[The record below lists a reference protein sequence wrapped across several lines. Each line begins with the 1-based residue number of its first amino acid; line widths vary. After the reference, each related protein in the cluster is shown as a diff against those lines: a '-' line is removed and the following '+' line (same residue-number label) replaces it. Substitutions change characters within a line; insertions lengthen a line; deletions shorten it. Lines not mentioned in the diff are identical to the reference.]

1 MRKRSLAIAAM
12 AAAAVFGAG
21 TPAFAHECYIA
32 NRSAQG
38 NAGATHSANWVTVT
52 VDGFAHS
59 PDFPPGFDP
68 DCFVAYWLSHGG
80 PEGFTV
86 RSDKTIGEGSSNPNL
101 ANGSGLE
108 HIEDAWGALLGESLG
123 ACAL

>member
-1 MRKRSLAIAAM
+1 MRKSSLAIAA
-12 AAAAVFGAG
+12 ATAAAVIGAS

-38 NAGATHSANWVTVT
+38 NAGATHSTNWETVT
-52 VDGFAHS
+52 VAGFAHS

-68 DCFVAYWLSHGG
+68 DCFVAYWLGHGG

-101 ANGSGLE
+101 GNHSGLD
-108 HIEDAWGALLGESLG
+108 HIEDAWGELLGESLG

>member
-1 MRKRSLAIAAM
+1 MRKRSLAIATV

-32 NRSAQG
+32 NRSDQG
-38 NAGATHSANWVTVT
+38 NAGATHSDRWVTVT
-52 VDGFAHS
+52 VAGFAHS

-80 PEGFTV
+80 PESFTV
-86 RSDKTIGEGSSNPNL
+86 RSDKTIGEDSSNPNL